1 MIDDQTRTCE
11 HCAKP
16 LKRTQKRFCSRDC
29 STAHR
34 QPTIK
39 VVWVAHFAR
48 ERGTTPWHR
57 PGLNHKSVCGTKIVD
72 QEEIMVEAG
81 DLSAASELCAQCEE
95 LFDQESRRRLAQAYG
110 ILLGLANSR
119 GQRLSA
125 LEQPDSEAQ
134 EATKAGSAEA
144 MQVTSHGDGR
154 EISTS
159 IRQED
164 HQDFSRAMRPAMDLT
179 PYWINPTALEPD
191 RITYQLLIDIEYAPD
206 RFETMQLL
214 AGGTIRHH
222 ERYASPPQLVGQV
235 RLDPDQWV
243 VEQPLG
249 PQDGWY
255 RVRSAVTF
263 YQELIAHQQAQQQ
276 WDHSLIV
283 SQFRAGKVVR
293 ARYGLEEVETGYVA
307 WMGGCEKPDSPWP
320 KPETRVE
327 HMSDLA
333 MRQTLICALDVEG
346 LRLHFGVGPET
357 LSDERLLV
365 SLHRARAKSR
375 HVPLQARV
383 ESQQWLREHRELVA
397 AAESWDCGG
406 MSAPS

>member
-1 MIDDQTRTCE
+1 MT
-11 HCAKP
+11 
-16 LKRTQKRFCSRDC
+16 SR
-29 STAHR
+29 
-34 QPTIK
+34 
-39 VVWVAHFAR
+39 
-48 ERGTTPWHR
+48 
-57 PGLNHKSVCGTKIVD
+57 
-72 QEEIMVEAG
+72 
-81 DLSAASELCAQCEE
+81 
-95 LFDQESRRRLAQAYG
+95 
-110 ILLGLANSR
+110 
-119 GQRLSA
+119 
-125 LEQPDSEAQ
+125 
-134 EATKAGSAEA
+134 
-144 MQVTSHGDGR
+144 GDGR

-191 RITYQLLIDIEYAPD
+191 RITYQLLIDIEYTRPLRDDELLLEAQSGTTNDMPCPHSLSASTTGSRSMGCRTAAGPARWLVPRSLCCELLPGVD
-206 RFETMQLL
+206 RSST
-214 AGGTIRHH
+214 GSTT
-222 ERYASPPQLVGQV
+222 V
-235 RLDPDQWV
+235 
-243 VEQPLG
+243 G
-249 PQDGWY
+249 PQSDC
-255 RVRSAVTF
+255 VAV
-263 YQELIAHQQAQQQ
+263 
-276 WDHSLIV
+276 SG
-283 SQFRAGKVVR
+283 GKVVR
-293 ARYGLEEVETGYVA
+293 ARYGLEEVETGYVV

-327 HMSDLA
+327 HMADLA

>member
-1 MIDDQTRTCE
+1 
-11 HCAKP
+11 
-16 LKRTQKRFCSRDC
+16 
-29 STAHR
+29 
-34 QPTIK
+34 
-39 VVWVAHFAR
+39 
-48 ERGTTPWHR
+48 
-57 PGLNHKSVCGTKIVD
+57 
-72 QEEIMVEAG
+72 MVEA
-81 DLSAASELCAQCEE
+81 ANVPVASELCAQCEV
-95 LFDQESRRRLAQAYG
+95 LFVEESHRRLAQAYG
-110 ILLGLANSR
+110 ILLELANSR
-119 GQRLSA
+119 GQRLSTQ
-125 LEQPDSEAQ
+125 EQPDSEAQ
-134 EATKAGSAEA
+134 EATRAGSTEA

-154 EISTS
+154 EISNR
-159 IRQED
+159 IE
-164 HQDFSRAMRPAMDLT
+164 QDDYQGFSRAMRPAMDLT

-191 RITYQLLIDIEYAPD
+191 RTTYQLLIDIEYAPD

-222 ERYASPPQLVGQV
+222 ERYASPRQLVSQV

-283 SQFRAGKVVR
+283 SQFRAGKVER
-293 ARYGLEEVETGYVA
+293 ARYGVEEVETGYVA

-327 HMSDLA
+327 HMADLA
-333 MRQTLICALDVEG
+333 MRQTLINALDVEG
-346 LRLHFGVGPET
+346 LRLHFGIGPET

-365 SLHRARAKSR
+365 SLHRARAKSHFLPPQTR
-375 HVPLQARV
+375 M
-383 ESQQWLREHRELVA
+383 ESQQWLREHRETVA
-397 AAESWDCGG
+397 ATERWDRSR